1 LQDEVT
7 SHDRHHTTRLVTE
20 GSTLY
25 VDTQFHNKA
34 SLEINKKIR
43 NSQMLD
49 KLKLGLH
56 DNEDVRATL
65 SIPSNMEWELFKK
78 KHPDIYNDL
87 KAPQETDRMSALRR
101 IQLLEPEWVLMER
114 F

>member
-1 LQDEVT
+1 MQNEVV
-7 SHDRHHTTRLVTE
+7 SHDRHHTTQLITE
-20 GSTLY
+20 DNKLY
-25 VDTQFHNKA
+25 VDTKFHNA
-34 SLEINKKIR
+34 NSLEINKRIR

-49 KLKLGLH
+49 KMKLGLH
-56 DNEDVRATL
+56 DNEDARAVL
-65 SIPSNMEWELFKK
+65 SIPSNMEWQIFKR

-87 KAPQETDRMSALRR
+87 KAPQEVDRMNALKR